1 MRKLSFYYGCFLFC
15 VCSPPV
21 FLSRIL
27 KINSTLNDAPLLT
40 LLSCDIVWHYD
51 NMTPYWLLME
61 KVLHQFGVL
70 ESVFLEQI
78 IATSAQVTPNGL
90 VRKSIQ
96 KGLNSDQGTPLQKN
110 MTMAKS
116 PFWTAWEYIKKNGC
130 VFIVCHVNFFLGG
143 RCSLN
148 LPPLHGFQSIGIN
161 RDRAFNSLYWYHLFS
176 QSGLAWQHQIFRRN
190 HKSPCFFC
198 ILPIT
203 RHSMC
208 FAYVPTFII

>member
-130 VFIVCHVNFFLGG
+130 VFIVCHVNFFWGVGVLWI
-143 RCSLN
+143 CPHCMDFKALE
-148 LPPLHGFQSIGIN
+148 LIGIGP
-161 RDRAFNSLYWYHLFS
+161 STHCTGTIFS
-176 QSGLAWQHQIFRRN
+176 AKAG
-190 HKSPCFFC
+190 
-198 ILPIT
+198 
-203 RHSMC
+203 
-208 FAYVPTFII
+208 